1 LKVQR
6 LPDNVK
12 LVFMDV
18 GKYIDESA
26 KWARL
31 YREIFIARPR

>member
-1 LKVQR
+1 M
-6 LPDNVK
+6 K

-18 GKYIDESA
+18 GKYLDESA

-31 YREIFIARPR
+31 YREIFVTQAR